1 MPNKSTINFST
12 ILKRSTCLNST
23 TQLNESAHA
32 NELFDRAINA
42 VQSGKEFTI
51 NNSVNSFIESIS
63 NKESATK
70 YYWQP
75 LKLLSE
81 MNKNGLVN
89 NAGLLERQYVTR
101 ILPYVE
107 DLDVVQG
114 DLDRFTLTESQNDCI
129 NDYINKFKIADRILG
144 NYNSLSRRFNLEDVS
159 IKYQARGL
167 KPFVE
172 SIANMV
178 DTYNT
183 KNYQKMNIVLE
194 EVDYI
199 LSKEGIKY
207 DKAEMVESVAEYYL
221 SQSPYLTD
229 KDLENY
235 RRTLKESYVLN
246 ESDLDSVNY
255 VFEGVNNINSIKSG
269 IVSFLL
275 AKNKTPELLQNTLQS
290 CVESTSAEDI
300 CFNSGEITRFLW
312 NLEKKSIF
320 ESFDKLNTF
329 ALIPIK
335 HVIES
340 INDGENK
347 FSKNDLVTLESE
359 ILENKYT
366 ITIESNV
373 DPDYAKSAD
382 KFIKTLEAMGQ
393 ELAETYNIL
402 YDKSN
407 LEAVDF
413 LHQETNTIL
422 PLKEFKIFKFHNL
435 IRAAFNLDKFLK
447 VKEKRLIDN
456 GKNKVSKF
464 MKKAKNVL
472 FGEAANEQ
480 EMLKYIGEDGK
491 ALLTVR
497 QYVFEESEDDSNVEF
512 INFLAEV
519 CKDYNDILISQNETC
534 RAYYVINPGIAEIKI
549 GEQAKADVSDVNV
562 YQSLDESID
571 TYLEI
576 LGESSIDEQ
585 NLAAFKDIYE
595 NIEMMKESPAF
606 SMEQFELALEAMSI
620 IGTEKSKV
628 ELFANEFVDFNFDN
642 AIVNQKINESYGD
655 LSKLEDKVKLLVES
669 WTPMEEVSLADKI
682 EAYQYLQSIFEY
694 SFPDS
699 SDDDDDDEDE
709 DDEEEEKKT
718 SKPEVKKPKV
728 GGAVEK
734 KDEKKATPNINDVKI
749 PESDKSGGTKA
760 QKILANIKLGLNGL
774 KTKIKDLDTKQ
785 KEACRNLDNAGRA
798 FATATKNALVSD
810 NREAIIKGQVVPSF
824 SRCIKGA
831 IILAGVAHFYL
842 PAAVIGAIG
851 ALALS
856 HKLTKTERLL
866 LLDEIETELEVV
878 DKELQIADSNN
889 QTNKYRE
896 LLKIKKNL
904 QRQYQRIKYNVRVG
918 KDILPGSAVGVPNS
932 AD

>member
-23 TQLNESAHA
+23 TQLNESVHV
-32 NELFDRAINA
+32 NELFDRVISAIQNGREFAIN
-42 VQSGKEFTI
+42 S
-51 NNSVNSFIESIS
+51 NVNSFIESIS
-63 NKESATK
+63 NRESAAK

-75 LKLLSE
+75 LKILSE
-81 MNKNGLVN
+81 MNKNELVN

-101 ILPYVE
+101 VLPYIE
-107 DLDVVQG
+107 DLDDVQG

-255 VFEGVNNINSIKSG
+255 VFEGVNNINSINSG

-290 CVESTSAEDI
+290 CVENTSVEDI
-300 CFNSGEITRFLW
+300 CYHWEDAAEFLW

-320 ESFDKLNTF
+320 ESFDDLNSF
-329 ALIPIK
+329 ALIPVQFI
-335 HVIES
+335 VES
-340 INDGENK
+340 INNGENK
-347 FSKNDLVTLESE
+347 FLKNDLSLIITNFENIQSE
-359 ILENKYT
+359 IM
-366 ITIESNV
+366 IESNA
-373 DPDYAKSAD
+373 DPEYAKAAK
-382 KFIKTLEAMGQ
+382 KFIKTFESARQ
-393 ELAETYNIL
+393 ELAETRKMI

-407 LEAVDF
+407 LNAVDF
-413 LHQETNTIL
+413 LAQETNTIL

-447 VKEKRLIDN
+447 VKEKRIIDN

-497 QYVFEESEDDSNVEF
+497 QYVFEEFDDGLDNEF
-512 INFLAEV
+512 IDFLAEV

-576 LGESSIDEQ
+576 LGESTIDEQ
-585 NLAAFKDIYE
+585 NLDTFKDIYE
-595 NIEMMKESPAF
+595 NIEMMKESPSF

-655 LSKLEDKVKLLVES
+655 LSKLEAKVKSLVES
-669 WTPMEEVSLADKI
+669 WEPMEEVSLADKI

-699 SDDDDDDEDE
+699 SDDDDDEDE
-709 DDEEEEKKT
+709 DEEEEKT

-728 GGAVEK
+728 GGAVDK
-734 KDEKKATPNINDVKI
+734 KDEKKETPKSVDDVKI
-749 PESDKSGGTKA
+749 PESSKSNGTKA
-760 QKILANIKLGLNGL
+760 QKILTNIKLGLNGL

-785 KEACRNLDNAGRA
+785 KEACKNLDNAARA

-810 NREAIIKGQVVPSF
+810 NREAIIKGQVIPSF

-831 IILAGVAHFYL
+831 IILAVVGHFYL

-889 QTNKYRE
+889 QINKYRE

>member
-89 NAGLLERQYVTR
+89 SAGLLEHQYVTR

-107 DLDVVQG
+107 DLDVMQG

-235 RRTLKESYVLN
+235 RRTLKENYVLN

-255 VFEGVNNINSIKSG
+255 VFEGVDNINSIKSG
-269 IVSFLL
+269 INSFLL
-275 AKNKTPELLQNTLQS
+275 AKNKTPELLTNTLKS
-290 CVESTSAEDI
+290 CIENTSVNDI
-300 CFNSGEITRFLW
+300 CHNSWKLTKFLW
-312 NLEKKSIF
+312 NLEKNAIF
-320 ESFDKLNTF
+320 ESFDDLSALT
-329 ALIPIK
+329 LIPATYA
-335 HVIES
+335 IES
-340 INDGENK
+340 VNNGENK
-347 FSKNDLVTLESE
+347 FSKSDLLYLHGHYVVEPE
-359 ILENKYT
+359 RI
-366 ITIESNV
+366 IQESNA
-373 DPDYAKSAD
+373 DPEYAKSAK
-382 KFIKTLEAMGQ
+382 KFIEVLETGEK
-393 ELAETYNIL
+393 ELAETYNML

-407 LEAVDF
+407 LSAIDF
-413 LHQETNTIL
+413 LTQESESIL

-497 QYVFEESEDDSNVEF
+497 QYVFDEAEDDSNIEF
-512 INFLAEV
+512 ANFLAEV

-549 GEQAKADVSDVNV
+549 GEQTKADVSDVNV

-576 LGESSIDEQ
+576 LGESTIDEQ
-585 NLAAFKDIYE
+585 NLATFKDIYE
-595 NIEMMKESPAF
+595 NIEMMKESPSF

-620 IGTEKSKV
+620 IGTEKPKV

-642 AIVNQKINESYGD
+642 AIVNQQINESYSD
-655 LSKLEDKVKLLVES
+655 LSKLETKVKSLVES
-669 WTPMEEVSLADKI
+669 WAPMEEVSLADKI
-682 EAYQYLQSIFEY
+682 EAYQYLQLIFEY

-699 SDDDDDDEDE
+699 SDDDDEDDEDE
-709 DDEEEEKKT
+709 DEEEEKT

-728 GGAVEK
+728 GGAVDK
-734 KDEKKATPNINDVKI
+734 KDEKKETPKNIDDVKI
-749 PESDKSGGTKA
+749 PESSKSDGTKA

-810 NREAIIKGQVVPSF
+810 SREAIIKGQVVPSF

-831 IILAGVAHFYL
+831 IILAGVAHFSL

>member
-1 MPNKSTINFST
+1 
-12 ILKRSTCLNST
+12 
-23 TQLNESAHA
+23 
-32 NELFDRAINA
+32 
-42 VQSGKEFTI
+42 
-51 NNSVNSFIESIS
+51 
-63 NKESATK
+63 
-70 YYWQP
+70 
-75 LKLLSE
+75 
-81 MNKNGLVN
+81 
-89 NAGLLERQYVTR
+89 
-101 ILPYVE
+101 
-107 DLDVVQG
+107 
-114 DLDRFTLTESQNDCI
+114 
-129 NDYINKFKIADRILG
+129 
-144 NYNSLSRRFNLEDVS
+144 
-159 IKYQARGL
+159 
-167 KPFVE
+167 
-172 SIANMV
+172 
-178 DTYNT
+178 
-183 KNYQKMNIVLE
+183 
-194 EVDYI
+194 
-199 LSKEGIKY
+199 
-207 DKAEMVESVAEYYL
+207 
-221 SQSPYLTD
+221 
-229 KDLENY
+229 
-235 RRTLKESYVLN
+235 
-246 ESDLDSVNY
+246 
-255 VFEGVNNINSIKSG
+255 
-269 IVSFLL
+269 
-275 AKNKTPELLQNTLQS
+275 
-290 CVESTSAEDI
+290 
-300 CFNSGEITRFLW
+300 
-312 NLEKKSIF
+312 
-320 ESFDKLNTF
+320 
-329 ALIPIK
+329 
-335 HVIES
+335 
-340 INDGENK
+340 
-347 FSKNDLVTLESE
+347 
-359 ILENKYT
+359 
-366 ITIESNV
+366 
-373 DPDYAKSAD
+373 
-382 KFIKTLEAMGQ
+382 
-393 ELAETYNIL
+393 
-402 YDKSN
+402 
-407 LEAVDF
+407 
-413 LHQETNTIL
+413 
-422 PLKEFKIFKFHNL
+422 
-435 IRAAFNLDKFLK
+435 
-447 VKEKRLIDN
+447 
-456 GKNKVSKF
+456 
-464 MKKAKNVL
+464 
-472 FGEAANEQ
+472 
-480 EMLKYIGEDGK
+480 
-491 ALLTVR
+491 
-497 QYVFEESEDDSNVEF
+497 
-512 INFLAEV
+512 
-519 CKDYNDILISQNETC
+519 
-534 RAYYVINPGIAEIKI
+534 
-549 GEQAKADVSDVNV
+549 
-562 YQSLDESID
+562 
-571 TYLEI
+571 
-576 LGESSIDEQ
+576 
-585 NLAAFKDIYE
+585 
-595 NIEMMKESPAF
+595 MMKESPAF